1 MDERD
6 AGPVP
11 GRLIG
16 AGRSADVYDAGNG
29 RVLRRYRDGRPAAWV
44 AKEAEVMKHA
54 RAHGVPVPE
63 VFDVS
68 GPDIVMARAAGPTMV
83 DVLIRRPWTVGA
95 QARLLARLHDQV
107 HAVPALDW
115 LPTPFG
121 DGAESGAAWDGGA
134 RDGGA
139 GGDGAAGDEGHGEDA
154 APGGAVLLHRDL
166 HPMNVILTADGP
178 QIIDWEGAARGPA
191 VADVAMTWVI
201 VSFSQVPVP
210 RLEAAASRT
219 VQAMFTRAFLRAA
232 GPLDQRW
239 RQAAVR
245 HRLGDPHLLPAER
258 ARLERLVRQGRGGR
272 AATAG
277 SGAER

>member
-1 MDERD
+1 MNERG

-44 AKEAEVMKHA
+44 AREAEVMKHA
-54 RAHGVPVPE
+54 RAHRVPVPE

-115 LPTPFG
+115 LPAPFG
-121 DGAESGAAWDGGA
+121 DGAESGAGDGGPGG
-134 RDGGA
+134 GGA
-139 GGDGAAGDEGHGEDA
+139 GDGGAAGDGGRGEDA
-154 APGGAVLLHRDL
+154 APDGAVLLHRDL

-201 VSFSQVPVP
+201 VAFSQVPVP
-210 RLEAAASRT
+210 RLEAAATRT
-219 VQAMFTRAFLRAA
+219 LQAMFTRAFLRAA
-232 GPLDQRW
+232 GPVDQRW

-277 SGAER
+277 SGGER

>member
-1 MDERD
+1 M
-6 AGPVP
+6 P

-16 AGRSADVYDAGNG
+16 TGRSADVYDAGNG

-44 AKEAEVMKHA
+44 AREAEVMEHA

-68 GPDIVMARAAGPTMV
+68 GADIVMALAAGPTMV
-83 DVLIRRPWTVGA
+83 DVLIRQPWTVGA

-115 LPTPFG
+115 LAAPFG
-121 DGAESGAAWDGGA
+121 DGAESGA
-134 RDGGA
+134 
-139 GGDGAAGDEGHGEDA
+139 
-154 APGGAVLLHRDL
+154 AVLLHRDL
-166 HPMNVILTADGP
+166 HPMNVILSADGP
-178 QIIDWEGAARGPA
+178 QIIDWEGAVRGPA

-201 VSFSQVPVP
+201 VAFSQVQLP
-210 RLEAAASRT
+210 RLEAVATRT

-232 GPLDQRW
+232 GPLDQHW

-245 HRLGDPHLLPAER
+245 YRLDDPHLLPAER
-258 ARLERLVRQGRGGR
+258 ARLERLL
-272 AATAG
+272 
-277 SGAER
+277 S